1 MNIRVRACVRVFV
14 CMGRVWQGLLDMFV
28 NCDGGE
34 ER

>member
-28 NCDGGE
+28 KCDE
-34 ER
+34 EVER